1 MISFRFGPED
11 VANVRFAIS
20 PLMELQNSVRTLD
33 HPEAKAL
40 HLPWVAA
47 TRERVADLDIGVL
60 RALQRSR
67 AYTPDFI
74 NPPPSSPLGD
84 LEEELEEMLATPADR
99 IRAEVRRVAQ
109 PLPPVLQ
116 PFEADPA
123 AAVAALAELVRA
135 YWERALAPH
144 WGRIRALLE
153 GDVLHRARR
162 LADGGAQR
170 GFADIHPEL
179 RFADDTLFI
188 DMPFDGHLDLGGRG
202 LLLVPSAFGWPRPS
216 ASIEPPWQPFVV
228 YPARGIASL
237 WEPGRA
243 SPPAALAALLGS
255 RRASVLAAL
264 HAPRSTT
271 ELAHALELSPG
282 SVSQHLSVLRDAA
295 LVNAHRVGRVVLYA
309 RSPTGD
315 ALVQES
321 RRCARPASPTTTSPR

>member
-1 MISFRFGPED
+1 MLSFRFGPED

-20 PLMELQNSVRTLD
+20 PLMELHNSVRTLD
-33 HPEAKAL
+33 HPEARAL

-47 TRERVADLDIGVL
+47 TRERVAHLGIGVL

-67 AYTPDFI
+67 AYTPDFL

-84 LEEELEEMLATPADR
+84 LETELAEMLATPADQV
-99 IRAEVRRVAQ
+99 RAEVCRVYAPE
-109 PLPPVLQ
+109 PLPAVLQ
-116 PFEADPA
+116 PFEDDPA
-123 AAVAALAELVRA
+123 AALSALAELVRA
-135 YWERALAPH
+135 YWARALAPH
-144 WGRIRALLE
+144 WPRIRALLE
-153 GDVLHRARR
+153 GDVLYRARQ

-170 GFADIHPEL
+170 LLADIHPEL

-202 LLLVPSAFGWPRPS
+202 LLFVPSAFTWPRPS
-216 ASIEPPWQPFVV
+216 ASLEAPWQPFVV

-237 WEPGRA
+237 WDPGRA
-243 SPPAALAALLGS
+243 APPAALAALLGS

-271 ELAHALELSPG
+271 ELARALELSPG
-282 SVSQHLSVLRDAA
+282 SVSQHLAVLRDAGLA
-295 LVNAHRVGRVVLYA
+295 DAHRVGRVVLYV

-315 ALVQES
+315 ALAGQLRDATES
-321 RRCARPASPTTTSPR
+321 GTVVA

>member
-20 PLMELQNSVRTLD
+20 PLMELHNSVRTLD
-33 HPEAKAL
+33 HPEATAL
-40 HLPWVAA
+40 HLPWVVA

-84 LEEELEEMLATPADR
+84 LDAELAEMLATPADQV
-99 IRAEVRRVAQ
+99 RAEVRRVYAPR
-109 PLPPVLQ
+109 PLPAILR
-116 PFEADPA
+116 PFEDDPPV
-123 AAVAALAELVRA
+123 AVAALAELVRD
-135 YWERALAPH
+135 YWTRALAPH
-144 WGRIRALLE
+144 WPRIRALLE
-153 GDVLHRARR
+153 GDVLYRARQ

-170 GFADIHPEL
+170 LLADIHPEL

-188 DMPFDGHLDLGGRG
+188 DMPFEGHLDLDGRG
-202 LLLVPSAFGWPRPS
+202 LLFVPSAFTWPRPS
-216 ASIEPPWQPFVV
+216 ASLEAPWQPFVV

-237 WEPGRA
+237 WDPGRA
-243 SPPAALAALLGS
+243 APPAALASLLGR

-271 ELAHALELSPG
+271 ELARALALSPG
-282 SVSQHLSVLRDAA
+282 SVSQHLGVLRDAG
-295 LVNAHRVGRVVLYA
+295 LVDAHRVGRVVLYV

-315 ALVQES
+315 ALAGQLRDATEPGTVV
-321 RRCARPASPTTTSPR
+321 A

>member
-20 PLMELQNSVRTLD
+20 PLMELHNSVRALD
-33 HPEAKAL
+33 HPEAKSL
-40 HLPWVAA
+40 HLPWVVA

-74 NPPPSSPLGD
+74 NPPPSNPLGD
-84 LEEELEEMLATPADR
+84 LEDELAEMLATPADQV
-99 IRAEVRRVAQ
+99 RAEVRRVYAPA
-109 PLPPVLQ
+109 PLPPLLQ
-116 PFEADPA
+116 PFDDDPP

-135 YWERALAPH
+135 YWSRALAPH
-144 WGRIRALLE
+144 WPRIRALLD
-153 GDVLHRARR
+153 GDILHRARR

-170 GFADIHPEL
+170 LFADIHPEL

-202 LLLVPSAFGWPRPS
+202 LLFVPSAFTWPRP
-216 ASIEPPWQPFVV
+216 AAAIEAPWQPFVV

-243 SPPAALAALLGS
+243 APPAALAALLGR

-271 ELAHALELSPG
+271 ELARALELSPG
-282 SVSQHLSVLRDAA
+282 SVSQHLSVLRDAG
-295 LVNAHRVGRVVLYA
+295 LVNAHRVGRVVLYV

-315 ALVQES
+315 ALTGEL
-321 RRCARPASPTTTSPR
+321 RDATTTDIVVA